1 MPESTPSNIIPVAN
15 LMDSSKSTSRSVFGA
30 FCPQGG
36 MASDPS
42 ANFRQ
47 ECHGLTAR
55 RLRLVAL
62 ILACGMTGFLIRA
75 LFLIDWTHPTPWRL
89 LAPHTGVVATLF
101 FISWVLG
108 TRHSECRKKLIV
120 AEVMVFTLPAAL
132 FLWKTYNFL
141 CQCDPIIGLQT
152 AAAAFPGDTI
162 IPWLILMQMY
172 AVYIPN
178 TTRHAGL
185 VIGGMALLGIGSA
198 LGIGLANE
206 QVGEVLFQNGGMS
219 AIVLSLSIG
228 AAISF
233 YGSLRAD
240 RLRRDA
246 FDAKQ
251 LGSYRILRKLG
262 SGGMGEVYLAE
273 HHLLKRR
280 CALKLIRAEK
290 SENAQALKRF
300 ESEVKATAKLSHP
313 NTVEIYDY
321 GHTQDGTFY
330 YVMEYLPGMDLQEI
344 VDQYGPLP
352 PNRAVHLVGQV
363 ASALEEAHAKGIV
376 HRDIKP
382 GNIFAAERGGLYDL
396 AKLLDFGLVK
406 KTEMPANA
414 ERLTLDGVVVGSPL
428 FGAPEMTSDGLT
440 DQRSDIYSLGA
451 TLFHLLTGRPVFNG
465 KSPMRIILSHM
476 HDERP
481 RMRDS
486 QPDIPEELEAIVQ
499 RCLDRDPNKR
509 FQSVREMNTALA
521 DCVVGEKWTQELA
534 ADWWTRNVDLDEKE
548 DIAEAMDISTSD
560 SPGKELTPE
569 QMVAETIEMK

>member
-1 MPESTPSNIIPVAN
+1 MS
-15 LMDSSKSTSRSVFGA
+15 
-30 FCPQGG
+30 
-36 MASDPS
+36 
-42 ANFRQ
+42 
-47 ECHGLTAR
+47 
-55 RLRLVAL
+55 L
-62 ILACGMTGFLIRA
+62 ILAFGMMGFLVRA
-75 LFLIDWTHPTPWRL
+75 LFLIDWSFGPPWKL
-89 LAPHTGVVATLF
+89 LAPHAGVVATLF

-108 TRHSECRKKLIV
+108 TRHSECRQKLLIS
-120 AEVMVFTLPAAL
+120 EIMVFLLPAAL
-132 FLWKTYNFL
+132 FLWKTYNYI
-141 CQCDPIIGLQT
+141 CQCDPVIGLQT
-152 AAAAFPGDTI
+152 AAAAFPGDTV
-162 IPWLILMQMY
+162 IPWLILMQLY
-172 AVYIPN
+172 GVYIPN
-178 TTRHAGL
+178 TTRHAGV

-198 LGIGLANE
+198 LGIGLAND
-206 QVGEVLFQNGGMS
+206 QVGEILFHSGGMS

-233 YGSLRAD
+233 YGSHRAD

-262 SGGMGEVYLAE
+262 SGGMGEVFLAE

-290 SENAQALKRF
+290 SENVQALKRF

-344 VDQYGPLP
+344 VDHYGPMP

-414 ERLTLDGVVVGSPL
+414 ERLTLEGVVVGSPL
-428 FGAPEMTSDGLT
+428 FGAPEMTSDGVT

-465 KSPMRIILSHM
+465 TSPMRIILSHM

-481 RMRDS
+481 RIRDL
-486 QPDIPEELEAIVQ
+486 QPDIPEDLESIVQ

-509 FQSVREMNTALA
+509 FQSVRELNTALA
-521 DCVVGEKWTQELA
+521 TCGIGKTWTQEMA
-534 ADWWTRNVDLDEKE
+534 ADWWTRNVDLDEE
-548 DIAEAMDISTSD
+548 NIGDDLAASTQD
-560 SPGKELTPE
+560 SPGKEMTPE
-569 QMVAETIEMK
+569 QMIAETIEMK